1 MVTTSATPVSRPD
14 AVAARR
20 SAPSCH
26 GDGGGDVPRDG
37 RPVVAL
43 VGSPNVGKSSLF
55 NAVTGAR
62 RSVGNWAGTSVEV
75 GSGSWRAGAVDVA
88 VVDLPGAYSLD
99 PLSPDE
105 ELTRDL
111 LVRAEPA
118 ERPDLVVVVVSAAD
132 LARTLSLAAQVLE
145 QPLRIVIAMTMG
157 DVAAR
162 RGIQVD
168 TAALGAALGV
178 PVVAVDARRGKVTG
192 LAELV
197 REGLAGPPRAGT
209 GVAGGCACP
218 PGCGGDCCAASRAVP
233 GGDATA
239 APGAPKADVVGTD
252 GEGADLDDE
261 EFLAADRRFA
271 LVAQAVAVAT
281 RRSGTARADW
291 TDRVDR
297 VATHPVAGPL
307 VFLAVMWAVFQL
319 TTRVAA
325 PVQDAL
331 GGLLSGPVSG
341 GLRGLLGLVGLR
353 GSWVDGLLVDGV
365 VAGVGMLLTFV
376 PLMAIMFSLL
386 AVLEDS
392 GYLAR
397 AAVVTDRLMRAV
409 GLPGRAFLPLV
420 VGFGC
425 NVPAVSATRVL
436 PNARQRLLTV
446 LLVPFTSCSA
456 RLTVYVLVSS
466 TFFGAHAGDVVFG
479 MYVLSI
485 VLVILGGLLLRSTL
499 LRAVGTEDLVLD
511 LPRYQLPMPR
521 LLLAVTWMRLSAFLR
536 TAGGIIVAT
545 VVVVWALSTI
555 QVGHERGAE
564 PVQNSAYGQL
574 ATAASPVFGPA
585 GFGDWHATGALLV
598 GFVAKEAVV
607 SSWAQTYAT
616 EEPGDLH
623 RPGSLG
629 ASLQDDFE
637 RSSGGHVTPAVLAFL
652 VFLLG
657 YTPCVATLAAQR
669 REIGGRW
676 TLIGIGVQFVLA
688 WTIAVAVFQLGRLVP

>member
-1 MVTTSATPVSRPD
+1 VATATPQARAPRP
-14 AVAARR
+14 AARPV
-20 SAPSCH
+20 PSCH
-26 GDGGGDVPRDG
+26 GDGAGEVVRDG

-75 GSGSWRAGAVDVA
+75 GTGSWRAPGLDAA

-111 LVRAEPA
+111 LIRPDAA
-118 ERPDLVVVVVSAAD
+118 DRPDLVVVVVSAAD
-132 LARTLSLAAQVLE
+132 LARTLYLAVQVLE
-145 QPLRIVIAMTMG
+145 QPLRAVLAVTMG
-157 DVAAR
+157 DVAR
-162 RGIQVD
+162 RRALEVD
-168 TAALGAALGV
+168 VEALSRALGV
-178 PVVAVDARRGKVTG
+178 PVVAVDARRGRVTG
-192 LAELV
+192 LAEVV
-197 REGLAGPPRAGT
+197 RDTLAGPGH
-209 GVAGGCACP
+209 
-218 PGCGGDCCAASRAVP
+218 
-233 GGDATA
+233 A
-239 APGAPKADVVGTD
+239 APACGCSADAAPDT
-252 GEGADLDDE
+252 EPDDE
-261 EFLAADRRFA
+261 PDDELAVADRRFA
-271 LVAQAVAVAT
+271 RIADTVAAAT
-281 RRSGTARADW
+281 RRTGSARVDW
-291 TDRVDR
+291 SDRVDR
-297 VATHPVAGPL
+297 VATSPVAGPL

-325 PVQDAL
+325 PVQGAL
-331 GGLLSGPVSG
+331 GDVVSGPVSDAVVWV
-341 GLRGLLGLVGLR
+341 LRAVGL
-353 GSWVDGLLVDGV
+353 GGTWVQGLLVDGI

-386 AVLEDS
+386 ALLEDS

-456 RLTVYVLVSS
+456 RLTVYVLVAS
-466 TFFGAHAGDVVFG
+466 TFFGDRAGDVVFA
-479 MYVLSI
+479 MYVLSV
-485 VLVILGGLLLRSTL
+485 VLVVLGGLLLRTTL
-499 LRAVGTEDLVLD
+499 LRAMGTEDLVLD

-521 LLLAVTWMRLSAFLR
+521 LLLAVTWTRLSAFLR
-536 TAGGIIVAT
+536 TAGGVIVAT
-545 VVVVWALSTI
+545 VVVVWALSAI
-555 QVGHERGAE
+555 RIGPGGGAE
-564 PVQNSAYGQL
+564 PVRDSAYGRL
-574 ATAASPVFGPA
+574 AVAASPIFAPA
-585 GFGDWHATGALLV
+585 GFGDWHATGALTV

-623 RPGSLG
+623 RPGVLG
-629 ASLQDDFE
+629 EHLRADFE

-669 REIGGRW
+669 REIGTRW
-676 TLIGIGVQFVLA
+676 TVVGVALQFGLA
-688 WTIAVAVFQLGRLVP
+688 WTIAVAVFQVGRLVA

>member
-1 MVTTSATPVSRPD
+1 MTAMIPGVRT
-14 AVAARR
+14 AA
-20 SAPSCH
+20 PGCH
-26 GDGGGDVPRDG
+26 GDGSGEIPRDG
-37 RPVVAL
+37 RAVVAL

-75 GSGSWRAGAVDVA
+75 GSGSWRLDGRELT

-111 LVRAEPA
+111 LIRADDQL
-118 ERPDLVVVVVSAAD
+118 PDLVVVVVSAAD
-132 LARTLSLAAQVLE
+132 LARTLYLAAQVLE
-145 QPLRIVIAMTMG
+145 QPLRVVIALTMG
-157 DVAAR
+157 DVAHR
-162 RGIQVD
+162 RGIEID
-168 TAALGAALGV
+168 AGALAAALGA
-178 PVVAVDARRGKVTG
+178 PVVPVDARRGRVAG
-192 LAELV
+192 LAEAV
-197 REGLAGPPRAGT
+197 QAGLDLPRPVPASTSVPPATSG
-209 GVAGGCACP
+209 
-218 PGCGGDCCAASRAVP
+218 CCAVDGPVDGSADHVADRAAV
-233 GGDATA
+233 DE
-239 APGAPKADVVGTD
+239 D
-252 GEGADLDDE
+252 DLD
-261 EFLAADRRFA
+261 AADRRFTR
-271 LVAQAVAVAT
+271 VAAAVGAAT
-281 RRSGTARADW
+281 RRTGHDRATW

-297 VATHPVAGPL
+297 FATHPVAGPVL
-307 VFLAVMWAVFQL
+307 FLAVMWTVFQL

-325 PVQDAL
+325 PIQGGLDAL
-331 GGLLSGPVSG
+331 ISGPISSG
-341 GLRGLLGLVGLR
+341 ARWLLDAVGL
-353 GSWVDGLLVDGV
+353 GGGWLQGLLVDGV
-365 VAGVGMLLTFV
+365 IAGVGMLLTFV

-392 GYLAR
+392 GYMAR

-436 PNARQRLLTV
+436 PDARQRLLTV

-456 RLTVYVLVSS
+456 RLTVYVLVAS
-466 TFFGAHAGDVVFG
+466 TFFGSRAGDVVFG

-485 VLVILGGLLLRSTL
+485 VLVVLSGLLLRSTL
-499 LRAVGTEDLVLD
+499 LRSISHEDLVLD

-545 VVVVWALSTI
+545 IVLVWALSTI
-555 QVGHERGAE
+555 QVGHDRNAE
-564 PVQNSAYGQL
+564 PVQNSAYGRL
-574 ATAASPVFGPA
+574 ATAAAPVFAPA
-585 GFGDWHATGALLV
+585 GFGDWHATGALAV

-607 SSWAQTYAT
+607 ASWAQTYAIGQ
-616 EEPGDLH
+616 PDDLT
-623 RPGSLG
+623 RPGGLGDSLR
-629 ASLQDDFE
+629 DDFE
-637 RSSGGHVTPAVLAFL
+637 RSSDGHVVPAVLAFL

-669 REIGGRW
+669 REIGARW
-676 TLIGIGVQFVLA
+676 TAIGVGLQFVLA
-688 WTIAVAVFQLGRLVP
+688 WTIAVAVFQIGRLIG

>member
-1 MVTTSATPVSRPD
+1 MP
-14 AVAARR
+14 AAG
-20 SAPSCH
+20 SCH
-26 GDGGGDVPRDG
+26 GDGGGDLPRDG

-75 GSGSWRAGAVDVA
+75 GSGAWRAAGLDAAVI
-88 VVDLPGAYSLD
+88 DLPGAYSLD

-111 LVRAEPA
+111 LVRSAD
-118 ERPDLVVVVVSAAD
+118 RPDVVVVVVSAAD
-132 LARTLSLAAQVLE
+132 LARTLYLATQVLE
-145 QPLRIVIAMTMG
+145 QQSLRAVVAVTMG
-157 DVAAR
+157 DVATR
-162 RGIQVD
+162 RGIAVD
-168 TAALGAALGV
+168 DDVLARELGV
-178 PVVAVDARRGKVTG
+178 PVVLVDARRGRVSG
-192 LAELV
+192 LAEAV
-197 REGLAGPPRAGT
+197 AGALAGCG
-209 GVAGGCACP
+209 ACP
-218 PGCGGDCCAASRAVP
+218 SGCRCASCAATGRRVPDAV
-233 GGDATA
+233 
-239 APGAPKADVVGTD
+239 
-252 GEGADLDDE
+252 DE
-261 EFLAADRRFA
+261 DELAAADRRFA
-271 LVAQAVAVAT
+271 LVARAVAAAT
-281 RRSGTARADW
+281 RRSGDRRADW
-291 TDRVDR
+291 SDRVDR
-297 VATHPVAGPL
+297 IVTSPVAGPVL
-307 VFLAVMWAVFQL
+307 FLAVMWAVFQL

-325 PVQDAL
+325 PVQSVL
-331 GGLLSGPVSG
+331 GDLVSGPVSG
-341 GLRGLLGLVGLR
+341 AFRGLLGALGL
-353 GSWVDGLLVDGV
+353 GGTWVEGLLVDGV

-376 PLMAIMFSLL
+376 PVMAIMFTLL
-386 AVLEDS
+386 ALLEDS

-456 RLTVYVLVSS
+456 RLTVYVLVCS
-466 TFFGAHAGDVVFG
+466 TFFGGHAGDVIFG
-479 MYVLSI
+479 MYVLSV
-485 VLVILGGLLLRSTL
+485 VLVVVAGLLLRSTL
-499 LRAVGTEDLVLD
+499 LRAVGSEDLVID
-511 LPRYQLPMPR
+511 LPPYQLPMPR
-521 LLLAVTWMRLSAFLR
+521 LLAAVTWMRLSAFLR
-536 TAGGIIVAT
+536 TAGGVIVAT
-545 VVVVWALSTI
+545 VVAVWALSAI
-555 QVGHERGAE
+555 AVGPATPDE
-564 PVQNSAYGQL
+564 PVRGSAYGRL
-574 ATAASPVFGPA
+574 AAAAAPVFAPA
-585 GFGDWHATGALLV
+585 GFGDWHATGALTV

-616 EEPGDLH
+616 EQPDDLH

-629 ASLQDDFE
+629 DSLRADFE

-676 TLIGIGVQFVLA
+676 TAIGMAVQFGLA
-688 WTIAVAVFQLGRLVP
+688 WTVAVAVFQSGRLVG